1 MNRNTHFLIVGL
13 GLIGGCYARRLT
25 ALGYTVDALDIDPGA
40 LDYAKEEGIIARTS
54 IEGTSSICY
63 RFLPDAPE
71 DVYFFLKCEALRAC
85 YRAPSRTHQPH
96 EDGAVRPVRSMPGKA
111 R

>member
-40 LDYAKEEGIIARTS
+40 LDYAKEEGIIAA
-54 IEGTSSICY
+54 IESSHAVAHLMKIAPTMSKDQIIICCLSGRGDKDVAAIARY
-63 RFLPDAPE
+63 RGRDL
-71 DVYFFLKCEALRAC
+71 
-85 YRAPSRTHQPH
+85 H
-96 EDGAVRPVRSMPGKA
+96 E
-111 R
+111 